1 MLVNDWMNTPVVTI
15 SARAKLERA
24 AHLMTENEISILP
37 VVDEDKLVGVI
48 TDRDL
53 KRAAPS
59 NVGAPNDKEALA
71 HIARVTVGEIMS
83 RNPIT
88 APPDYTLEETARA
101 LLTNNISGCP
111 VVSHEGELIGV
122 ITKKDIFRAIIAL
135 TGVPKRGVLFG
146 FMLDDRPGSIK
157 EVTDVIRRYHARLVS
172 ILATY
177 FRAPKGFR
185 YVYIRAFQI
194 DRRTLPDLRD
204 ELASTA
210 NLLYMVDLRDG
221 KRENYASAT
230 GSSNPCPA
238 VFRPNFGTGLQQDVL
253 KVY

>member
-15 SARAKLERA
+15 GARAKLERA

-37 VVDEDKLVGVI
+37 VVDGDKLVGII

-59 NVGAPNDKEALA
+59 KVGAPSDKEVLA
-71 HIARVTVGEIMS
+71 QIACVTVGEIMS

-88 APPDYTLEETARA
+88 VPPDYTLEETSRA

-111 VVSHEGELIGV
+111 VVSHEGELIGM

-135 TGVPKRGVLFG
+135 TGIPKRGVLFG
-146 FMLDDRPGSIK
+146 FLLDDRPGSIR

-194 DRRTLPDLRD
+194 DRSTLQDLKN

-221 KRENYASAT
+221 KRENYVGAT
-230 GSSNPCPA
+230 GLSNSRPA
-238 VFRPNFGTGLQQDVL
+238 VFRPNFRPPVQQHAS
-253 KVY
+253 KAY

>member
-15 SARAKLERA
+15 GARAKLERA

-37 VVDEDKLVGVI
+37 VMDEDKLVGVV

-59 NVGAPNDKEALA
+59 NVGAPNDREVLA
-71 HIARVTVGEIMS
+71 RISRVAVREIMS

-88 APPDYTLEETARA
+88 VPPDYTLEETARV

-111 VVSHEGELIGV
+111 VVSHEGELIGM
-122 ITKKDIFRAIIAL
+122 ITKKDLFRAIIAL

-172 ILATY
+172 IMATY
-177 FRAPKGFR
+177 SRAPEGFR
-185 YVYIRAFQI
+185 YVHIRAFQI
-194 DRRTLPDLRD
+194 DRRTLPDLKN

-221 KRENYASAT
+221 KRENYAGAA
-230 GSSNPCPA
+230 GLSNS
-238 VFRPNFGTGLQQDVL
+238 FMRSLRLPNLL
-253 KVY
+253 PI

>member
-1 MLVNDWMNTPVVTI
+1 MLVNDWMNTPAVTI
-15 SARAKLERA
+15 GARAKLERA

-37 VVDEDKLVGVI
+37 VMDEDKLVGII

-53 KRAAPS
+53 KRASPS
-59 NVGAPNDKEALA
+59 NVGAPNDKQALA
-71 HIARVTVGEIMS
+71 DIARVTVGEIMS
-83 RNPIT
+83 RNPVT
-88 APPDYTLEETARA
+88 VPPDYTLEETARA

-122 ITKKDIFRAIIAL
+122 ITKKDIFRAMIAL

-146 FMLDDRPGSIK
+146 FLLDDRPGSIK

-172 ILATY
+172 IMATY
-177 FRAPKGFR
+177 CRAPKGFR
-185 YVYIRAFQI
+185 YAYIRAFQI
-194 DRRTLPDLRD
+194 DRRTLPDLKN

-221 KRENYASAT
+221 KRENYAAAARLP
-230 GSSNPCPA
+230 NPCPD
-238 VFRPNFGTGLQQDVL
+238 VFGSNFRPALQQHAP
-253 KVY
+253 